1 VLQEEL
7 QVKPALLLLLLALS
21 ALQSGAAPT
30 IGSILNNYS
39 YTVPTSPN
47 YGIAQGAIF
56 TIFGTELANTPTGL
70 QGLPLATSL
79 QGVTVTATVNGVTR
93 QAYLYYVTAGQI
105 AGILPS
111 AIPVGTGTI
120 TVNNNGQTSLPFPL
134 KVVASAFGTLTLNG
148 SGLGSAAVYDAS
160 YQFLSATNSARPS
173 DIIQLFGTGVGATT
187 NNESIEQVQ
196 TNLTGIPMTATV
208 GGVAA
213 EILYR
218 GRTIYPGLDQINIRI
233 PTLPAGTYGCSV
245 SLVITTGAIASN
257 TTTIP
262 VMPNGGNCSSAPS
275 GGGNS
280 NPTPTQTEVDGWIA
294 AGVFRTGSVGLL
306 RTTGYTNRDVAGAV
320 VTNVSRTESFTG
332 GFNRLSGPGLAE
344 TLRSRLV
351 KIEAGA
357 CTVVTTQVLPNYTI
371 APLNAGAALRAEG
384 PNGTRTAPLF
394 QPGIYVDNIT
404 GTYIAPG
411 RYTFSGTGGTDVG
424 AFTGTVDVSPELL
437 FTNTDAVKT
446 VTRAE
451 GVTVHWTGGDPAR
464 LITITGQSTV
474 SATNFATF
482 LCFEN
487 QSAGRFTVPAS
498 VLNQMPASPVAANGA
513 VTRGSLTIYSYFD
526 NRIAIPGLDLATASG
541 EWLITVTMQY
551 K

>member
-1 VLQEEL
+1 MLLEEL
-7 QVKPALLLLLLALS
+7 QVKPALLLSLLALCV
-21 ALQSGAAPT
+21 LNSGAAPT

-70 QGLPLATSL
+70 QGLPLATIL
-79 QGVTVTATVNGVTR
+79 QGVTVTASVNGVTLP
-93 QAYLYYVTAGQI
+93 ALLYYVTAGQI

-111 AIPVGTGTI
+111 ALPVGTGTI
-120 TVNNNGQTSLPFPL
+120 TVNNNGQSSPPFPL

-148 SGLGSAAVYDAS
+148 TGIGAAAVYDAN
-160 YQFLSATNSARPS
+160 YQFLSATNSARPG

-187 NNESIEQVQ
+187 NNEAIQQVQ
-196 TNLTGIPMTATV
+196 TNLTGIPMTATI
-208 GGVAA
+208 GGVVA

-245 SLVITTGAIASN
+245 NLVISTGAISSN

-262 VMPNGGNCSSAPS
+262 VMPTGGNCSSTPA

-280 NPTPTQTEVDGWIA
+280 NPSPTQTEIDGWIA
-294 AGVFRTGSVGLL
+294 AGVFRSGNVGLL

-320 VTNVSRTESFTG
+320 VTNVTRTESFTG
-332 GFNRLSGPGLAE
+332 SFNRLSGPGLAE
-344 TLRSRLV
+344 TLRSRLI

-357 CTVVTTQVLPNYTI
+357 CTVIATQVLPNFTI
-371 APLNAGAALRAEG
+371 APLHAGPSLRAEG

-394 QPGIYVDNIT
+394 QPGVYIDNIT

-437 FTNTDAVKT
+437 FTNTDAVRT
-446 VTRAE
+446 VTRSE
-451 GVTVHWTGGDPAR
+451 GATVQWTGGDPSQ
-464 LITITGQSTV
+464 LITITGISTV
-474 SATNFATF
+474 SATNFASFT
-482 LCFEN
+482 CFEK
-487 QSAGRFTVPAS
+487 QAVGRFTVPAS
-498 VLNQMPASPVAANGA
+498 VLNQLPASPVAANG
-513 VTRGSLTIYSYFD
+513 VVSRGTLTIYSYFD
-526 NRIAIPGLDLATASG
+526 NRIAIPGIDLATASG
-541 EWLITVTMQY
+541 EWLINVTMQY